1 MDLIEGKNAIII
13 LNKTDLSVKFDEK
26 ILKTSLPIIR
36 TSMINEEGIDKLE
49 ETITEMFNTKELKRE
64 SVLITNT
71 RHERLLNMASKKLT
85 SSLYDINRGIPI
97 DACEVD
103 LRGAYDDLGL
113 IIGESV
119 SDEIMDKVFKE
130 FCVGK

>member
-1 MDLIEGKNAIII
+1 
-13 LNKTDLSVKFDEK
+13 
-26 ILKTSLPIIR
+26 
-36 TSMINEEGIDKLE
+36 MINEEGIDKLE

>member
-1 MDLIEGKNAIII
+1 MAKD
-13 LNKTDLSVKFDEK
+13 
-26 ILKTSLPIIR
+26 
-36 TSMINEEGIDKLE
+36 EGIDKLE
-49 ETITEMFNTKELKRE
+49 EAITEMFNTKDIKRE

-71 RHERLLNMASKKLT
+71 RHERLLKEASKKL
-85 SSLYDINRGIPI
+85 SDSLKDIKRGIPL

>member
-1 MDLIEGKNAIII
+1 M
-13 LNKTDLSVKFDEK
+13 V
-26 ILKTSLPIIR
+26 
-36 TSMINEEGIDKLE
+36 NEEGIDRLE
-49 ETITEMFNTKELKRE
+49 ETITEMFNTKDLKRE

-71 RHERLLNMASKKLT
+71 RHERLLSQAGKKL
-85 SSLYDINRGIPI
+85 SESLRDIKRGIPL

-113 IIGESV
+113 IIGEAV